1 MINALRFRGTPSEEW
16 RLVRFPS
23 GSGRFVRY
31 QGLTGSPAL
40 LRLASAAL
48 RYALTGVAAPE
59 VSEASVH
66 LADDAGH
73 LWIMD
78 RKPGGVRILR
88 NGEPVPGDGERALA
102 QALLDGEASTGIELK
117 AYRIEAEG
125 GRLTRADA
133 DGEGASSVSMRELIA
148 RQMKDLAAECAKE
161 LGLGE
166 LADPKALVR
175 LTREAEPLHVQYR
188 EIARQYKALTPET
201 KDDAALD
208 VGVVER
214 LEAELALI
222 DEIAKAAE
230 PLLTPGVTLKSLKD
244 ELDTAE
250 ARLTRARE
258 ALGLPL
264 SGDLPAADFR
274 APLELLCRLE
284 AQARLIRAAQGARK
298 LCEQRI
304 EPLHRQYL
312 DVTEASIVA
321 DRQIGAELESCLAS
335 LTLQLGRPGHGA
347 GAAPAQRGWFERFKL
362 RANETAPRDGS
373 GPRVSDDDP
382 APAEA
387 GELETARMAIEFA
400 LARLSELEDSLRLA
414 RDRKTTSVAE
424 LDAAHEE
431 LVQSYGRLREGW
443 QTLSRERG
451 LPEDLTLERLI
462 GIVAGFGEVARLE
475 DARAKVF
482 ARLRAYQAALSV
494 VERLV
499 LEWRQKTASQKT
511 SGLSTPP
518 LLVAEARDIIR
529 YREPKQKRIA
539 SLKARAAERLAEDT
553 LRSMLRTR
561 RQDLLAQWRSLFD
574 ERSEKAP
581 PPIHHEALALT
592 FKRAAVIR
600 ALALLQGSASDEPG
614 PRLFE
619 AAAPGALAA
628 VYLWD
633 RPELDNR
640 LRLAFLE
647 ELEAGGTGRLRL
659 LLVADET
666 LGQMLA
672 SLGVGM
678 GHDAPPPKAAP
689 PPRRAEPGLTLP
701 RGTAPAVLAKP
712 AGGGQN
718 PPMLNEK
725 AMRALAVLTGR
736 RS

>member
-1 MINALRFRGTPSEEW
+1 MINALRFRGSPTEEW

-23 GSGRFVRY
+23 GTGRFVRY
-31 QGLTGSPAL
+31 QGLAGTATL
-40 LRLASAAL
+40 LRLSSAAL
-48 RYALTGVAAPE
+48 RFALTGVAAPG

-73 LWIMD
+73 LWIID
-78 RKPGGVRILR
+78 RKPGSVRLLR

-102 QALLDGEASTGIELK
+102 QALLDGEASGVELK
-117 AYRIEAEG
+117 AYRIEPRD
-125 GRLTRADA
+125 GRLTRVDA
-133 DGEGASSVSMRELIA
+133 DGEGSSAATLRELIA
-148 RQMKDLAAECAKE
+148 HQMQILAAECAKE

-166 LADPKALVR
+166 LADPKTLVR
-175 LTREAEPLHVQYR
+175 LTREAEPLHAQYR

-201 KDDAALD
+201 KDDAAID

-230 PLLTPGVTLKSLKD
+230 PLLTPGVTPKGLKD

-250 ARLTRARE
+250 ARLAQARE

-264 SGDLPAADFR
+264 AGDLPAPDFR
-274 APLELLCRLE
+274 APIELLCRLE
-284 AQARLIRAAQGARK
+284 AQARLIRAAQSARK

-304 EPLHRQYL
+304 EPLHQQYL
-312 DVTEASIVA
+312 DVTEAGVVA
-321 DRQIGAELESCLAS
+321 DRQIAAELESCLAS
-335 LTLQLGRPGHGA
+335 LTLQLGRPAPGA
-347 GAAPAQRGWFERFKL
+347 GTAPAQRGWFERFKL
-362 RANETAPRDGS
+362 RANETSPRDG
-373 GPRVSDDDP
+373 GPRVSDDDL
-382 APAEA
+382 APTEA

-400 LARLSELEDSLRLA
+400 LARLTELEDSLRLA
-414 RDRKTTSVAE
+414 RDRKTAAVTQ

-431 LVQSYGRLREGW
+431 LVKNYGRLRAEW

-462 GIVAGFGEVARLE
+462 GIVAGFGEIAKLE
-475 DARAKVF
+475 DARAKAG
-482 ARLRAYQAALSV
+482 ARLRAYQTALSA

-499 LEWRQKTASQKT
+499 LQWRQQTSSQKS
-511 SGLSTPP
+511 SGLSTAP
-518 LLVAEARDIIR
+518 LLIAEARDIIR

-539 SLKARAAERLAEDT
+539 SLRARAAERLAEDT

-561 RQDLLAQWRSLFD
+561 RQDLLSQWRKLFD
-574 ERSEKAP
+574 ERSDKAP
-581 PPIHHEALALT
+581 PPIHHEALPLT
-592 FKRAAVIR
+592 FKRSAVIR

-614 PRLFE
+614 PRVFE
-619 AAAPGALAA
+619 SVAPGTLAT

-633 RPELDNR
+633 GPELDNR

-647 ELEAGGTGRLRL
+647 ELEAGSEGRLRL
-659 LLVADET
+659 LFVADEP

-672 SLGVGM
+672 GLGVGM
-678 GHDAPPPKAAP
+678 GQEAAPPKAAT

-701 RGTAPAVLAKP
+701 RVASPAAKGP
-712 AGGGQN
+712 AAGGGQN
-718 PPMLNEK
+718 PQMLNDR
-725 AMRALAVLTGR
+725 AMRALAMLTGR

>member
-1 MINALRFRGTPSEEW
+1 MINALRFRGSAAEEW

-23 GSGRFVRY
+23 GTGRFVRY
-31 QGLTGSPAL
+31 QGLSGPAAL
-40 LRLASAAL
+40 LRLSSAAL
-48 RYALTGVAAPE
+48 RYALTGVAAPG

-73 LWIMD
+73 LWIID
-78 RKPGGVRILR
+78 RKPGGMRILR

-102 QALLDGEASTGIELK
+102 QALLDGEASTGPELK
-117 AYRIEAEG
+117 AYRIEAQG
-125 GRLTRADA
+125 GRLTRVDA
-133 DGEGASSVSMRELIA
+133 DGEGASFVSLRELIT
-148 RQMKDLAAECAKE
+148 RQMKDLAVECAKE

-175 LTREAEPLHVQYR
+175 LTREAEPLHAQYR

-214 LEAELALI
+214 LEAELTLI

-230 PLLTPGVTLKSLKD
+230 PLLTPGVTLKGLKD

-250 ARLTRARE
+250 TRLTRARE
-258 ALGLPL
+258 TLGLPL
-264 SGDLPAADFR
+264 SGDLPAPDFR
-274 APLELLCRLE
+274 APIELLCRLE

-298 LCEQRI
+298 FCEQRI

-312 DVTEASIVA
+312 DVTEAGVVA

-335 LTLQLGRPGHGA
+335 LTLQLGRPAQGA
-347 GAAPAQRGWFERFKL
+347 GTVPAQRGWFERFKL
-362 RANETAPRDGS
+362 RASETAPRDGG
-373 GPRVSDDDP
+373 GPRVSDDDLEP
-382 APAEA
+382 PQA

-400 LARLSELEDSLRLA
+400 LARLAELEDSLRLA
-414 RDRKTTSVAE
+414 RDRKATAVAE
-424 LDAAHEE
+424 LDFAHEE
-431 LVQSYGRLREGW
+431 LVKSYGRLREGW
-443 QTLSRERG
+443 QTLARERG

-462 GIVAGFGEVARLE
+462 GIVAGFGEIARLE
-475 DARAKVF
+475 DARAKAS
-482 ARLRAYQAALSV
+482 ARLRAYQAALSA

-499 LEWRQKTASQKT
+499 LEWRQKTASQKA

-518 LLVAEARDIIR
+518 LLIAEARDIIR

-561 RQDLLAQWRSLFD
+561 RQDLLTQWRSLFD
-574 ERSEKAP
+574 ERSVKAP
-581 PPIHHEALALT
+581 PPIHHEALPLT
-592 FKRAAVIR
+592 FKRSAVIR

-614 PRLFE
+614 PRVFE
-619 AAAPGALAA
+619 STAPGSLAT

-633 RPELDNR
+633 GPELDNR

-647 ELEAGGTGRLRL
+647 ELEAASAGRLRL
-659 LLVADET
+659 LFVADVT

-672 SLGVGM
+672 GLGVGM
-678 GHDAPPPKAAP
+678 GHDAPPPKAAT

-701 RGTAPAVLAKP
+701 RVTTPAVKAPA
-712 AGGGQN
+712 AGGGQD
-718 PPMLNEK
+718 PQMLNEK

-736 RS
+736 RG